1 MEQDLGHLLGIAVR
15 PAGAAPQRVRQAEA
29 FAGHGLEGDRHADP
43 VSPRQLL
50 LAGALAYADLD
61 LPALALRENL
71 LLEADTASFR
81 SGDVLRIG
89 ATFTLRLMFQCEA
102 CGSLDRHQPG
112 LSRAIGGRRGM
123 LARVLA
129 GGRIQAGDRVTGLG
143 PLLPAWPEDWRE
155 RVRMVLDALPPG
167 HVLEY
172 RQLAHLAGV
181 AAGYCR
187 AFPRAIAR
195 LGPDYA
201 GKAVPASAPSGLP
214 RWRGDGLFAD
224 EVRAGFRDAAGT

>member
-1 MEQDLGHLLGIAVR
+1 MEQDLGQLLDIAVR
-15 PAGAAPQRVRQAEA
+15 PAGAAPLRMPQALA
-29 FAGHGLEGDRHADP
+29 LGGHGLDGDRHADP

-50 LAGALAYADLD
+50 LAGAPAYAGLG

-71 LLEADTASFR
+71 LLEADTVSFR
-81 SGDVLRIG
+81 SGEVLRIG

-102 CGSLDRHQPG
+102 CGGLDRHQPG

-129 GGRIQAGDRVTGLG
+129 GGRIQPGDRVAGLG

-155 RVRMVLDALPPG
+155 RVRIVLDALPPG
-167 HVLEY
+167 HVLGY

-181 AAGYCR
+181 AASYCR

-201 GKAVPASAPSGLP
+201 GGAVPASAPPRLP
-214 RWRGDGLFAD
+214 RWPGDGLFAD
-224 EVRAGFRDAAGT
+224 ELRAGLRDAAGP